1 VPIFAYPF
9 PAVSHGGS
17 GKNYVVTAGIARY
30 ASCNLHGSEDRI
42 MNNTRT
48 TRRGAFA
55 LVALLPLAVLTVA
68 AEEPRVYT
76 NADLANLPK
85 LDLPSVSAPA
95 AAVEAAPLSLAYE
108 APRLESLAPLRED
121 ALLLAERNVL
131 SARDRLNE
139 LEAKRAIVEDPF
151 LGRPTMSADEL
162 ALWVHLDNVER
173 RQLVED
179 QIADAKAD
187 VVAAEALLS
196 RN

>member
-1 VPIFAYPF
+1 M
-9 PAVSHGGS
+9 
-17 GKNYVVTAGIARY
+17 KK
-30 ASCNLHGSEDRI
+30 
-42 MNNTRT
+42 TRT
-48 TRRGAFA
+48 AIA
-55 LVALLPLAVLTVA
+55 LAAPLLLVALSAA

-85 LDLPSVSAPA
+85 LDLPSVAARSAPA
-95 AAVEAAPLSLAYE
+95 SAGLPSLAYE
-108 APRLESLAPLRED
+108 TPRFESRAA
-121 ALLLAERNVL
+121 ALPEGAAILAERNVL
-131 SARDRLNE
+131 LARDRLDE

-179 QIADAKAD
+179 QIADARAD
-187 VVAAEALLS
+187 LVAAEALAS